1 MTLHT
6 ARSYD
11 GFLKIYHKRESRWK
25 EKALQVKGKF
35 YWHCEFSCSELNCS
49 LKPAF
54 VSVQPLQ
61 SLTLE
66 PLTLSRVLQPHLS
79 MPRWQKKWCLSSSET
94 TTFRT
99 FTVHPIL
106 CHLPAGPR
114 ALVSTGW
121 LLDWLDSTRHKFYTQ
136 HCVWTDDFLPPPEYM
151 CGGIPGVEMMGG
163 KQHVWT
169 RWLPK
174 TVNHFFIN
182 I

>member
-11 GFLKIYHKRESRWK
+11 GFLKIYHKWESRWK

-66 PLTLSRVLQPHLS
+66 PLALSRVLQPHLS

-99 FTVHPIL
+99 FTVHPIRCATSPL
-106 CHLPAGPR
+106 GPER
-114 ALVSTGW
+114 SCQLVDYSIDSIPRVTNFTPSTVCE
-121 LLDWLDSTRHKFYTQ
+121 LMI
-136 HCVWTDDFLPPPEYM
+136 LPPPR
-151 CGGIPGVEMMGG
+151 G
-163 KQHVWT
+163 HVWWNT
-169 RWLPK
+169 RCGDDGWKAACLDQM
-174 TVNHFFIN
+174 VA
-182 I
+182 